1 MITMGTMSYVRRT
14 NGNLE
19 RLSPKELAS
28 LTRAPTAKTTDEKR
42 ENLARATRG
51 LRVEI
56 HVTPA
61 LYGRR

>member
-1 MITMGTMSYVRRT
+1 MSSVRQT

-28 LTRAPTAKTTDEKR
+28 LTRAPEAKTADEKR
-42 ENLARATRG
+42 ENVARATRG
-51 LRVEI
+51 LRAEVR
-56 HVTPA
+56 VTPA

>member
-1 MITMGTMSYVRRT
+1 MSSVRQT

-28 LTRAPTAKTTDEKR
+28 LTRPPTAKTSDEKR
-42 ENLARATRG
+42 ETVARATRG
-51 LRVEI
+51 LRVEVR
-56 HVTPA
+56 VTPA